1 MNVMSTGRTGKRAIV
16 PRFIAGRLLFGLRRA
31 AIRDRRHAVSALGRL
46 AETRRVAE
54 TGPRGLLPI
63 LAHAGGRGVLFSALA
78 VRRQVFHLQAF
89 YLRSA
94 QDALRTLARFAS
106 GQVGP
111 RRHVCLA
118 DSRTLLRLNLN
129 RLNPRQRTP
138 FMLPRPP

>member
-1 MNVMSTGRTGKRAIV
+1 MSTGRTGKRAIV
-16 PRFIAGRLLFGLRRA
+16 PRFIDGRLLFGLRRA

-63 LAHAGGRGVLFSALA
+63 LVHAGGRGVLFSALA

-106 GQVGP
+106 GQVDLSVISWAGHIM
-111 RRHVCLA
+111 RCKSHGYA
-118 DSRTLLRLNLN
+118 NEEETAN
-129 RLNPRQRTP
+129 RSASGS
-138 FMLPRPP
+138 